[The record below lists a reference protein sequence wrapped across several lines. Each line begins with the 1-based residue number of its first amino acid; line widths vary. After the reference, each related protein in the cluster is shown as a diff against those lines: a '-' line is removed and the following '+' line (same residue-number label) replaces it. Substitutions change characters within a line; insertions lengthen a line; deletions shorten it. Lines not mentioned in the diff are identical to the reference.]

1 MKAKWE
7 NSNFSQK
14 HNQAEFHSKWQN
26 GNINLGSEI
35 FSLFEK
41 QNGKSSTLVKIE
53 IVVKLAN
60 SDIAAQAIAI
70 LDNKVGRL

>member
-1 MKAKWE
+1 M
-7 NSNFSQK
+7 
-14 HNQAEFHSKWQN
+14 AEWKYKSSFRDS
-26 GNINLGSEI
+26 